1 MNGSDSDY
9 GFLEYNSYHTIVT
22 KKWSKSFLLQNRYK
36 KMINK
41 DWNKKKHHN
50 YFEQKENYLT
60 GVLLHGIHVLHS
72 F

>member
-41 DWNKKKHHN
+41 D
-50 YFEQKENYLT
+50 
-60 GVLLHGIHVLHS
+60 
-72 F
+72 